1 MSMSGIIPG
10 QGMFPTVS
18 AVHGNPLRRPY
29 KAEVGGSSPSTP
41 TAIGIQALSG
51 LSALSREV
59 NSIRGA
65 HILI

>member
-1 MSMSGIIPG
+1 VWARETAIR
-10 QGMFPTVS
+10 
-18 AVHGNPLRRPY
+18 NPY